1 MSSTVYKTSI
11 NLPEDA
17 VKTLRE
23 LSAQR
28 GTTMAEIIRQAISTE
43 KFLHEAASTGCK
55 ILIQDKNKSVRQLVI
70 R

>member
-1 MSSTVYKTSI
+1 MANTVYKTSI

-43 KFLHEAASTGCK
+43 KFLHEATSAGSK
-55 ILIQDKNKSVRQLVI
+55 VLIQDKDKSVRQLVP